1 MASPRSVTSLKQAL
15 VRTSQNRTTPSLLK
29 LHNSASFV
37 GLKATFS
44 IPAAWPL
51 SSVEN
56 LTLGFSGFP
65 STRVSPVSLA
75 FVHYSHAN
83 SQTRKVLSAEP
94 VATRVPGG
102 FHAIDLKLD
111 AVLDLVTFGSRIPPT
126 SKAQQPLMN
135 LGLCMADSSSY

>member
-1 MASPRSVTSLKQAL
+1 MIDVSGDSIGEMHTLFPTSNVCPSGAQTSVMASPRSVTSLKQAL

-65 STRVSPVSLA
+65 LTRVSP
-75 FVHYSHAN
+75 
-83 SQTRKVLSAEP
+83 
-94 VATRVPGG
+94 AT
-102 FHAIDLKLD
+102 
-111 AVLDLVTFGSRIPPT
+111 
-126 SKAQQPLMN
+126 PL
-135 LGLCMADSSSY
+135 